1 MKRTWVMWMAAG
13 ILLSGCAWAQDE
25 ETGRGVARISLL
37 NGDVSVRRGDSG
49 DWVAAAINAPL
60 VVSDHVLTGT
70 GSRAE
75 VQFDY
80 ANFLRLSSDAEI
92 RLAELENNRYQI
104 QISRGTITF
113 RVLRDAQADVELD
126 TPNVSVRPVKRGIYR
141 VTVTD
146 DGQSEVTVRSGEAE
160 TFTPR
165 GSEHLGGGKTML
177 VRGTTADPEFQVV
190 REIPDDS
197 WDRWNEDR
205 DHRLERTR
213 SYEYVSR
220 DIYGAEDLDSYGRWI
235 YVAPYGWVWSPSGVA
250 GDWAPYRAGRWAWVD
265 WYGWTWVSY
274 DPWGWAPYHYGR
286 WFHSGP
292 YGWCW
297 YPGPRGYRTAWS
309 PALVAFFGYGGG
321 VGVGVGFGSVGWVP
335 LAPYEPYYPWYG
347 RRYYG
352 YRPGY
357 VDNRVIVN
365 NINITNVYRNARV
378 HNGVTGLDANG
389 FARGGRGGV
398 VEVSAVA
405 RQASVMRGPVPVT
418 PVADSVRFSNQAVR
432 VTREA
437 NVQRTQFYTRRPAP
451 RVERISFEDQRRG
464 VEQYVHRNYGAPV
477 AGGHAAQQAGG
488 AGAAAPARMEAGRPA
503 AGGNNPAN
511 AGNPAMRQET
521 GAGGWR
527 RVPSETGAGNP
538 GNAVRTGGNTAAGTA
553 VHEQPAT
560 AATPRGA
567 DRTETGNT
575 GAAAP
580 PAQGARDQ
588 GAQGAQR
595 TERMAERTERNTGS
609 GNGGWRH
616 FGGNPNTRTQAPA
629 REQAAPRQ
637 ERNDAAPQRN
647 RTEAAPRQQYT
658 APSGSSAQAPESP
671 RYAAPR
677 GESVRINS
685 PIVRERSEARSEP
698 RVERSTGGGGAAR
711 VERSAPARMESGG
724 GRSGGGNA
732 GGGGGRGRSR

>member
-1 MKRTWVMWMAAG
+1 
-13 ILLSGCAWAQDE
+13 
-25 ETGRGVARISLL
+25 VARISLL

-60 VVSDHVLTGT
+60 VVNDNVLTGS

-80 ANFLRLSSDAEI
+80 ANFLRLSSDSEV
-92 RLAELENNRYQI
+92 RLSELENQRYQI
-104 QISRGTITF
+104 QIARGTITF
-113 RVLRDAQADVELD
+113 RVLRDTQADVELD
-126 TPNVSVRPVKRGIYR
+126 TPNVSVRPTKRGVYR
-141 VTVTD
+141 ITVTE

-165 GSEHLGGGKTML
+165 GSERLGSGKTML

-190 REIPDDS
+190 REIADDS

-220 DIYGAEDLDSYGRWI
+220 DIYGADDLDSYGRWI

-292 YGWCW
+292 QGWCW

-321 VGVGVGFGSVGWVP
+321 VGVGVGFGNVGWVP
-335 LAPYEPYYPWYG
+335 LAPYEPFYPWYG

-352 YRPGY
+352 YRSGY

-378 HNGVTGLDANG
+378 QNGVTGVDANG

-398 VEVSAVA
+398 VPVSAVA

-418 PVADSVRFSNQAVR
+418 PVADSVRFSDRAPRVVR
-432 VTREA
+432 EQTG
-437 NVQRTQFYTRRPAP
+437 QRAQFYTRRPAAT
-451 RVERISFEDQRRG
+451 VERIPFEDQRRG
-464 VEQYVHRNYGAPV
+464 VEQYVHRSYGAPV
-477 AGGHAAQQAGG
+477 SAGRAAQAGG
-488 AGAAAPARMEAGRPA
+488 AGAAAPARVEAGRPG

-511 AGNPAMRQET
+511 TSGPAVRQET
-521 GAGGWR
+521 GVGGWR
-527 RVPSETGAGNP
+527 RVQSEGGAGNTGTGMRP
-538 GNAVRTGGNTAAGTA
+538 GNAAPATT
-553 VHEQPAT
+553 VHEQPAAGT
-560 AATPRGA
+560 QRGA
-567 DRTETGNT
+567 ERTESGNWRHYGGGASGSTGP
-575 GAAAP
+575 AAAP
-580 PAQGARDQ
+580 PQATRTQQ
-588 GAQGAQR
+588 GAQGSPQQQAAPR
-595 TERMAERTERNTGS
+595 TERTTGGGS
-609 GNGGWRH
+609 GNGEWRR
-616 FGGNPNTRTQAPA
+616 FEGNSGSGARSQAPA

-637 ERNDAAPQRN
+637 QRNEAAPPSN
-647 RTEAAPRQQYT
+647 RTEAAPRQQY
-658 APSGSSAQAPESP
+658 APSQEPT
-671 RYAAPR
+671 RYIAPR

-685 PIVRERSEARSEP
+685 PIVRERSEP
-698 RVERSTGGGGAAR
+698 RAQPSVERSSGGGAAR
-711 VERSAPARMESGG
+711 VERSAPARVESGG
-724 GRSGGGNA
+724 GRSSGGGGGGGNA
-732 GGGGGRGRSR
+732 GGGGRGRTR